1 MIKLY
6 EHSTILLNGRR
17 VIIQDILSE
26 KEYPQSSFEQDVL
39 NFCQEWLTNQDIFY
53 FKTSGST
60 GKPNEI
66 AVKRSQILA
75 SINMTAQALQLTKD
89 FNALLCIPVA
99 NTGGKMM
106 IARALQLQMKLECV
120 EPTGNPLIT
129 TTKTPDFMAVVPL
142 QLEQI
147 INDNITKNLVDKIKK
162 IIVGGA
168 RVDNELQQEVQA
180 VKSQVYATYG
190 MTETVSHIGLQ
201 LLNTVDRQDHFYIL
215 PGIKIEKDERD
226 CLRIKGPV
234 TDNVWIQ
241 TNDRVRL
248 LNNHEFKWLGRTDLV
263 INSGG
268 YKIQPEVIER
278 KLKTIFNN
286 RGITNRFF
294 VYGIPHKKLGE
305 ECSLFIEGQPPD
317 SIIITAIQ
325 EEIKK
330 KFPAYKRP
338 RSIRFIENFTSTV
351 SGKLDRKKTV
361 ANLF

>member
-1 MIKLY
+1 MINLY
-6 EHSTILLNGRR
+6 EHSTILLNGRQ
-17 VIIQDILSE
+17 VIIEDILSE

-39 NFCQEWLTNQDIFY
+39 NFCREWLTNQDIFY

-75 SINMTAQALQLTKD
+75 SINMTAQALQLTKY
-89 FNALLCIPVA
+89 FSALLCIPVA

-180 VKSQVYATYG
+180 IKAQVYATYG

-201 LLNTVDRQDHFYIL
+201 LLNTVDRQDHFHIL

-248 LNNHEFKWLGRTDLV
+248 LNNHEFEWLGRTDLV

-268 YKIQPEVIER
+268 YKIQPEVVEG
-278 KLKTIFNN
+278 KLEAIFNKV
-286 RGITNRFF
+286 GIKNAFF
-294 VYGIPHKKLGE
+294 VYGLPDTRLGE
-305 ECSLFIEGQPPD
+305 KCTLFIEGQPPD
-317 SIIITAIQ
+317 LSVITAIH
-325 EEIKK
+325 EEIKEK
-330 KFPAYKRP
+330 LAAFERP
-338 RSIRFIENFTSTV
+338 SSIRFINKFTTTT
-351 SGKLDRKKTV
+351 SGKLDKRRTV
-361 ANLF
+361 EGML